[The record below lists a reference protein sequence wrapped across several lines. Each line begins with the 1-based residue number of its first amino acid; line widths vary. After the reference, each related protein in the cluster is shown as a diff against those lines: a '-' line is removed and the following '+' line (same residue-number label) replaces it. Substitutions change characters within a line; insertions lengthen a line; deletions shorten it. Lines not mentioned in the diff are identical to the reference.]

1 MVGEFNFEEVRPY
14 NDSEVPAALRSI
26 TQDPFFPM
34 VVNYCLP
41 NANIEEVTGALLQ
54 IKTVD
59 EFQTR
64 VMYPAIQAVISKTTD
79 GVSLDGFDKIDNQ
92 RRHIFIAN
100 HRDIALDSALLDL
113 LLYEHKI
120 KTCQIT
126 FGSNLMKGNLV
137 INLGKLNKMF
147 RIIRGGNIKDFYRNS
162 LEVSA
167 YMRHV
172 VTELD
177 ESVWIAQRNG
187 RTKDGND
194 KTEMGVLKMFSLSSE
209 KTFVD
214 NFDELSF
221 TPVAVS
227 YEYEPCDFLKTA
239 ELYISKYQKY
249 VKGENEDLNSILTGI
264 KQKKGKVHLAVT
276 EPISRKEL
284 EMCDEKEKNEKMV
297 ALASLIDQRIYKSY
311 KLFKTNYI
319 AYDILQGGDAFA
331 DCYSADDKKDFITY
345 MNDGLAKIGIEADRS
360 DLEQIFLR
368 IYANPVVNCSDRIR
382 MK

>member
-1 MVGEFNFEEVRPY
+1 MVGEFNFEAVRPY

-41 NANIEEVTGALLQ
+41 NANIDEVTGALLQ

-59 EFQTR
+59 DFQTR

-79 GVSLDGFDKIDNQ
+79 GVSLDGFDKIDNHK
-92 RRHIFIAN
+92 RHIFIAN

-209 KTFVD
+209 KAFVD
-214 NFDELSF
+214 NFDELSI

-239 ELYISKYQKY
+239 ELYISRLQKY

-284 EMCDEKEKNEKMV
+284 EMCDEKEKNEKIV

-319 AYDILQGGDAFA
+319 AYDILQGGSQFA
-331 DCYSADDKKDFITY
+331 DHYSADDKKDFVAY
-345 MNDGLAKIGIEADRS
+345 MDNGLAGIGIEADRS

-368 IYANPVVNCSDRIR
+368 IYANPVVNCR
-382 MK
+382 

>member
-1 MVGEFNFEEVRPY
+1 MVGEFNFEAVRPY

-41 NANIEEVTGALLQ
+41 NANVDEVTGALLQ

-59 EFQTR
+59 DFQTR

-79 GVSLDGFDKIDNQ
+79 GVSLDGFDKIDNHK
-92 RRHIFIAN
+92 RHIFIAN

-209 KTFVD
+209 KAFVD
-214 NFDELSF
+214 NFDELSI

-239 ELYISKYQKY
+239 ELYISRLQKY

-319 AYDILQGGDAFA
+319 AYDILQGGSQFA
-331 DCYSADDKKDFITY
+331 DHYSADDKKDFVAY
-345 MNDGLAKIGIEADRS
+345 MDNGLAGIGIEADRS
-360 DLEQIFLR
+360 ELEQIFLR
-368 IYANPVVNCSDRIR
+368 IYANPVVNCR
-382 MK
+382 

>member
-1 MVGEFNFEEVRPY
+1 MVGEFNFEAVRPY

-41 NANIEEVTGALLQ
+41 NANVDEVTGALLQ

-59 EFQTR
+59 DFQTR

-79 GVSLDGFDKIDNQ
+79 GVSLDGFDKIDNHK
-92 RRHIFIAN
+92 RHIFIAN

-214 NFDELSF
+214 NFDELSI

-239 ELYISKYQKY
+239 ELYISRLQKY

-264 KQKKGKVHLAVT
+264 KQRKGKVHLAVT

-319 AYDILQGGDAFA
+319 AYDILQGGSQFA
-331 DCYSADDKKDFITY
+331 DNYSADDKKDFVAY
-345 MNDGLAKIGIEADRS
+345 MDNGLAGIGIEADRS
-360 DLEQIFLR
+360 ELEQIFLR
-368 IYANPVVNCSDRIR
+368 IYANPVVNCR
-382 MK
+382 

>member
-1 MVGEFNFEEVRPY
+1 MVGEFNFEAVRPY

-41 NANIEEVTGALLQ
+41 NANVDEVTGALLQ

-59 EFQTR
+59 DFQTR

-79 GVSLDGFDKIDNQ
+79 GVSLDGFDKIDNHK
-92 RRHIFIAN
+92 RHIFIAN

-209 KTFVD
+209 KAFVD
-214 NFDELSF
+214 NFDELSI

-239 ELYISKYQKY
+239 ELYISRLQKY

-264 KQKKGKVHLAVT
+264 KQRKGKVHLAVT

-297 ALASLIDQRIYKSY
+297 ALASLVDQRIYKSY

-319 AYDILQGGDAFA
+319 AYDILQGGSQFA
-331 DCYSADDKKDFITY
+331 DNYSADDKKDFVAY
-345 MNDGLAKIGIEADRS
+345 MDNGLAGIGIEADRS
-360 DLEQIFLR
+360 ELEQIFLR
-368 IYANPVVNCSDRIR
+368 IYANPVVNCR
-382 MK
+382 

>member
-1 MVGEFNFEEVRPY
+1 MVGEFNFEAVRPY

-41 NANIEEVTGALLQ
+41 NANIDEVTGALLQ

-59 EFQTR
+59 DFQTR

-79 GVSLDGFDKIDNQ
+79 GVSLDGFDKIDNHK
-92 RRHIFIAN
+92 RHIFIAN

-167 YMRHV
+167 YMRYV

-209 KTFVD
+209 KAFVD
-214 NFDELSF
+214 NFDELSI

-239 ELYISKYQKY
+239 ELYISRLQKY

-264 KQKKGKVHLAVT
+264 KQRKGKVHLAVT

-284 EMCDEKEKNEKMV
+284 EICDEKEKNEKMV

-319 AYDILQGGDAFA
+319 AYDILQGGNAFA
-331 DCYSADDKKDFITY
+331 DCYSADDRKDFITY

>member
-1 MVGEFNFEEVRPY
+1 MVGEFNFEAVRPY

-41 NANIEEVTGALLQ
+41 NANIDEVTGALLQ

-59 EFQTR
+59 DFQTR

-79 GVSLDGFDKIDNQ
+79 GVSLDGFDKIDNHK
-92 RRHIFIAN
+92 RHIFIAN

-167 YMRHV
+167 YMRYV

-209 KTFVD
+209 KAFVD
-214 NFDELSF
+214 NFDELSI

-239 ELYISKYQKY
+239 ELYISRLQKY

-319 AYDILQGGDAFA
+319 AYDILQGGNAFA
-331 DCYSADDKKDFITY
+331 DCYSADDRKDFITY

>member
-1 MVGEFNFEEVRPY
+1 MVGEFNFEAVRPY

-41 NANIEEVTGALLQ
+41 NANIDEVTGALLQ

-59 EFQTR
+59 DFQTR

-79 GVSLDGFDKIDNQ
+79 GVSLDGFDKIDNHK
-92 RRHIFIAN
+92 RHIFIAN

-167 YMRHV
+167 YMRYV

-209 KTFVD
+209 KAFVD
-214 NFDELSF
+214 NFDELSI

-239 ELYISKYQKY
+239 ELYISRLQKY

-264 KQKKGKVHLAVT
+264 KQRKGKVHLAVT

-284 EMCDEKEKNEKMV
+284 EICDEKEKNEKMV

-319 AYDILQGGDAFA
+319 AYDILQGGNAFA